1 MGNPERMKSGVTSTG
16 GFEEELAR
24 QTLISERQR
33 SLILMAVFS
42 ALFFVL
48 LVYRAFEVVNHIPI
62 PNRGATLSIF
72 AGAAIFEWV
81 VSRIVARQLR
91 TGNGNALHRAYI
103 GAALEIA
110 IPTLIMVLLVRPGN
124 TLRSLTGPA
133 SYTYF
138 IFIILSSLRLN
149 PWKSIFTGGLAALA
163 YGSLVVSFRSQLA
176 AEWAGSGSIFMNFFM
191 RTFLLVIGGLAAAF
205 VSVQIRKALFE
216 TMRGTQERERI
227 VGLFGQQVSPTVVN
241 QLLSQPTG
249 ITSELREICVMVLDI
264 RNFTT
269 FSERRTPEEVVAY
282 LNTLWGSMVRI
293 VNEHNG
299 WVSKF
304 LGDGFLAVFGA
315 PISHGAD
322 CRDAVAAARRILLE
336 VKMLETGGKLPPTRV
351 GLALHAGEAIV
362 GNVGCDERK
371 EYTVIGDVVNVA
383 FRIEAL
389 NKEFG
394 STVLI
399 SEPVRKA
406 AAVEDAEAIAPI
418 PIRGRSEPVQLFR
431 LA

>member
-1 MGNPERMKSGVTSTG
+1 MKDGVTTSG

-24 QTLISERQR
+24 QTLISERRR
-33 SLILMAVFS
+33 SLSLMAVFA
-42 ALFFVL
+42 ALFCVL
-48 LVYRAFEVVNHIPI
+48 LAYRAIELIHHTPI

-72 AGAAIFEWV
+72 AGATLFEWWL
-81 VSRIVARQLR
+81 SRIVARQLR
-91 TGNGNALHRAYI
+91 TGKGYAPYRAYI
-103 GAALEIA
+103 GATLEIA
-110 IPTLIMVLLVRPGN
+110 IPTLVMVLLVRPGT

-149 PWKSIFTGGLAALA
+149 PWKSFFTGALAAVA
-163 YGSLVVSFRSQLA
+163 YGSLAAVFWGQLA
-176 AEWAGSGSIFMNFFM
+176 AEWVGQGSMFMNFFM
-191 RTFLLVIGGLAAAF
+191 RIFLLIIAGLAAAF
-205 VSVQIRKALFE
+205 VSVQIRQALFE
-216 TMRGTQERERI
+216 TVRGARERERI
-227 VGLFGQQVSPTVVN
+227 VGLFGQYVSPTIVN
-241 QLLSQPTG
+241 LLLSQRAGT
-249 ITSELREICVMVLDI
+249 TSELRQICVMVLDI

-269 FSERRTPEEVVAY
+269 FSEHRTPEEVVAY
-282 LNTLWGSMVRI
+282 LNTLWGSLVGI

-315 PISHGAD
+315 PISHGND
-322 CRDAVAAARRILLE
+322 CRDAIAATRRILRE
-336 VKMLETGGKLPPTRV
+336 VKMLEETGKLPPTEV

-362 GNVGCDERK
+362 GDVGPDEHK

-394 STVLI
+394 SKALI

-406 AAVEDAEAIAPI
+406 AAAEDVESIAPI
-418 PIRGRSEPVQLFR
+418 PIRGRQEPVQLYR

>member
-1 MGNPERMKSGVTSTG
+1 MDNQGRMKDGVTQPG

-24 QTLISERQR
+24 QTLMSERSR
-33 SLILMAVFS
+33 SLILMVVFLAVFG
-42 ALFFVL
+42 VL
-48 LVYRAFEVVNHIPI
+48 LAYRAIELEKHTPL
-62 PNRGATLSIF
+62 PNRGATLLIF
-72 AGAAIFEWV
+72 VGSALFEWG

-91 TGNGNALHRAYI
+91 TGKGYAPYRAYI
-103 GAALEIA
+103 GATLEIA
-110 IPTLIMVLLVRPGN
+110 IPTLVMFLINRPGN
-124 TLRSLTGPA
+124 TLRSLTGPV
-133 SYTYF
+133 SFTYF
-138 IFIILSSLRLN
+138 IFIILSSLRLD
-149 PWKSIFTGGLAALA
+149 PWKSVFTGAISAVA
-163 YGSLVVSFRSQLA
+163 YGSLVVASWHELA
-176 AEWAGSGSIFMNFFM
+176 AEWVGSGSIFMSFFM
-191 RTFLLVIGGLAAAF
+191 RIFFLVIGGLSAAF
-205 VSVQIRKALFE
+205 VSMQIRKALFE
-216 TMRGTQERERI
+216 TLRGERERERI
-227 VGLFGQQVSPTVVN
+227 VGLFGQQVSPAVVN

-249 ITSELREICVMVLDI
+249 TASELREICVMVLDI

-282 LNTLWGSMVRI
+282 LNTLWGAMVRI

-315 PISHGAD
+315 PISHGSD
-322 CRDAVAAARRILLE
+322 CDDAIAATRRILLE
-336 VKMLETGGKLPPTRV
+336 VKSLETSGSLPPTRI
-351 GLALHAGEAIV
+351 GLALHAGQAIV

-389 NKEFG
+389 NKEIG
-394 STVLI
+394 STALI

-406 AAVEDAEAIAPI
+406 AAVQDAESIAPI
-418 PIRGRSEPVQLFR
+418 PIRGHKEPVQLYR